1 MSCESE
7 ATIGVYVDGELSS
20 GDVRRFETHLVTC
33 LECRGRVLALREEAS
48 LLADALHEREPQVFR
63 VTTGAAPAQGLAL
76 GFPATILAATVVL
89 AVIGTVVESR
99 LPGGYD
105 LLNPLRLKGA
115 YEMIFDVVFLIR
127 DRAPGFLEL
136 ALSIG
141 AVLGLSALAS
151 FALGAVGRRLTGTAA
166 IALVLVPGLTAPER
180 AEAVLL
186 SLDDETVII
195 AAGDVIEE
203 TVLFSGESVSV
214 DGTIRGDL
222 IVAADRLVV
231 RGRIEGNVFV
241 FARDVEVPGRV
252 DGSLY
257 GLAERARIE
266 GEVGGLDAAL
276 ERLVLAPSGRI
287 GRDAF
292 LVGDT
297 AAVDGEIGRDLWF
310 AGDELEVRGKVE
322 RNVDVRAGR
331 LAILDEARIGGDVD
345 AQLPEGDEVELASS
359 AQIGGEVR
367 TRPHEHGRRFFAH
380 WLEPHFYVFL
390 AIQYAASFLMGL
402 LLYWLVPQIFG
413 SEVRTPALFF
423 RTLGFGFVSLV
434 GIPIALLLTAL
445 TIVGIP
451 IALLGVFVFVTA
463 FYLADIVVGALIGRA
478 LLHPEPRLGS
488 FGLALL
494 VGLGIVVIGHAIPI
508 LGAAVGVVSL
518 LLGLGMLVE
527 RAQAWRRSV
536 AS

>member
-1 MSCESE
+1 
-7 ATIGVYVDGELSS
+7 
-20 GDVRRFETHLVTC
+20 
-33 LECRGRVLALREEAS
+33 
-48 LLADALHEREPQVFR
+48 
-63 VTTGAAPAQGLAL
+63 
-76 GFPATILAATVVL
+76 
-89 AVIGTVVESR
+89 
-99 LPGGYD
+99 
-105 LLNPLRLKGA
+105 
-115 YEMIFDVVFLIR
+115 VFLIR

-141 AVLGLSALAS
+141 AVLSLSALAS
-151 FALGAVGRRLTGTAA
+151 FALGAVGRRLTRAA
-166 IALVLVPGLTAPER
+166 AVALLLVPGLTASER
-180 AEAVLL
+180 AEAVFV
-186 SLDDETVII
+186 SLDDETVTI
-195 AAGDVIEE
+195 AAGDVVEE
-203 TVLFSGESVSV
+203 TVLFSGDSVSV

-222 IVAADRLVV
+222 VVAADRLVI

-241 FARDVEVPGRV
+241 FARDIDVSGRV

-257 GLAERARIE
+257 GAAERARIE
-266 GEVGGLDAAL
+266 GEVGGLNAAL
-276 ERLVLAPSGRI
+276 ERLVLAPSGRV

-292 LVGDT
+292 LVGDD
-297 AAVDGEIGRDLWF
+297 AAVDGQIGRDLWF

-331 LAILDEARIGGDVD
+331 LAILDQAVIGADVD

-359 AQIGGEVR
+359 ARIGGELR
-367 TRPHEHGRRFFAH
+367 TRPHEHRRRFFSH
-380 WLEPHFYVFL
+380 WQEPYFYAFL

-413 SEVRTPALFF
+413 SELRTPSVFF
-423 RTLGFGFVSLV
+423 RSLGFGFVSLV

-451 IALLGVFVFVTA
+451 IALLGVFVFATGL
-463 FYLADIVVGALIGRA
+463 YLADVVVGALIGRA

-494 VGLGIVVIGHAIPI
+494 LGLGIVVIGHAIPF
-508 LGAAVGVVSL
+508 LGPAVGLVSL

-527 RAQAWRRSV
+527 RVQAWRRSV
-536 AS
+536 PS